1 MKYELK
7 TNNTI
12 AYNCHYH
19 VVFCPKYRRKVLVNG
34 IDERLKTILIETIEK
49 WGQELVEL
57 EVMPDHVHLVVG
69 CDPQFGIHRLVKYL
83 KGTSSRYLRQE
94 FPQLKRR
101 LPSLWTN
108 SYFVATTGGV
118 TLETRKRYVEGQKNR

>member
-1 MKYELK
+1 MRATRHSLLK
-7 TNNTI
+7 GSHEKRSNLFRI
-12 AYNCHYH
+12 LLLMDEHLERRSSLGCIWKCPHLSP
-19 VVFCPKYRRKVLVNG
+19 FCKSMNRTPNSRY
-34 IDERLKTILIETIEK
+34 
-49 WGQELVEL
+49 
-57 EVMPDHVHLVVG
+57 
-69 CDPQFGIHRLVKYL
+69 

-118 TLETRKRYVEGQKNR
+118 TLETLERYVEGQKNR